1 MTRSRT
7 SQPDNQPGSRPD
19 EPPVC
24 PRHPDRVAYVRC
36 QRCDRPACPQC
47 QVPSAVGVHCVDC
60 ARKSTASRRGVR
72 SLLGGRAVADAL
84 VTKGLIIACVTIYL
98 AQMAAPALGARLAF
112 VPAAASTQPWRFVTT
127 AFLHASPM
135 HLAFNMWALW
145 MLGSALEPV
154 LGRWRF
160 AALYALSAVGGSTM
174 IYWLASPTSSSW
186 WGLTVGASG
195 AVFGLFAAL
204 FIIQRRFGRDT
215 TAIVGLLVLNLI
227 ISFLGANI
235 SWQGHL
241 GGLTTG
247 ALVAALY
254 AWAPRARRTVYGVWG
269 TVGIT
274 IGLVGLIL
282 LRAGLA

>member
-60 ARKSTASRRGVR
+60 ARKSTASRRDVR

-98 AQMAAPALGARLAF
+98 AQMAALALGARLAF

>member
-1 MTRSRT
+1 MT
-7 SQPDNQPGSRPD
+7 QPSTDHD
-19 EPPVC
+19 TPPVC

-60 ARKSTASRRGVR
+60 ARRNASSRRGVS
-72 SLLGGRAVADAL
+72 SLLGGRAITDAL

-98 AQMAAPALGARLAF
+98 VQMALPSLGAQFAF
-112 VPAAASTQPWRFVTT
+112 VPAVASSQPWRFMTT
-127 AFLHASPM
+127 AFLHASLM

-145 MLGSALEPV
+145 VLGSALEPI

-160 AALYALSAVGGSTM
+160 AALCALSALGGSTM
-174 IYWLASPTSSSW
+174 IYWLASPTAPASW
-186 WGLTVGASG
+186 LTSTVGASG

-215 TAIVGLLVLNLI
+215 SAIVGLLVLNLA
-227 ISFLGANI
+227 ISFIGANI

-241 GGLTTG
+241 GGLVTG
-247 ALVAALY
+247 AIVAALY
-254 AWAPRARRTVYGVWG
+254 AWAPRNRRTVYGVCG

-274 IGLVGLIL
+274 IALIGVIC
-282 LRAGLA
+282 LRAALA

>member
-1 MTRSRT
+1 MT
-7 SQPDNQPGSRPD
+7 QPSTDPD
-19 EPPVC
+19 LSPVC

-60 ARKSTASRRGVR
+60 ARRNASSRRGVS
-72 SLLGGRAVADAL
+72 SLLGGRAITDAL

-98 AQMAAPALGARLAF
+98 VQMAVPSLGAQFAF
-112 VPAAASTQPWRFVTT
+112 VPAVASSQPWRFMTT
-127 AFLHASPM
+127 AFLHASLM

-145 MLGSALEPV
+145 VLGSALEPI

-160 AALYALSAVGGSTM
+160 AALCALSALGGSAM
-174 IYWLASPTSSSW
+174 IYWLASPTAPASW
-186 WGLTVGASG
+186 LTSTVGASG

-215 TAIVGLLVLNLI
+215 SAIVGLLVLNLA
-227 ISFLGANI
+227 ISFIGANI

-241 GGLTTG
+241 GGLVTG
-247 ALVAALY
+247 AIVAALY
-254 AWAPRARRTVYGVWG
+254 AWAPRNRRTVYGVCG

-274 IGLVGLIL
+274 IALIGVIC
-282 LRAGLA
+282 LRAALA